1 MEKLDE
7 LKLEVSPMKF
17 SRQLLG
23 ITNLDRER
31 NQSVRDE
38 LGMQNNVQEIEEYQH
53 LQRMDKNRMLEQ
65 A

>member
-1 MEKLDE
+1 
-7 LKLEVSPMKF
+7 MKF

-31 NQSVRDE
+31 NQSVRE
-38 LGMQNNVQEIEEYQH
+38 VLGVQNTVQEIEYCQH
-53 LQRMDKNRMLEQ
+53 LHRKGKNRMPEQ